1 MTTHTIDGADV
12 YAEYLLWL
20 SVEHG
25 QDSATY
31 KAYATDLEQLAT
43 FLETDGLSLR
53 KPDCI
58 TARHIQRFIVYLYEE
73 KISKRSIA
81 RKLAAIRSFFHY
93 LLQKHYVVQDPTR
106 EIHNPRQLKTEPKIL
121 NVDQIFELLDKTPAK
136 TPLEIR
142 DLTLAELLYGS
153 GLRISEALSLDT
165 RDVRG
170 QDYLRIMG
178 KGGKERLAPL
188 SDKSKERLAN
198 WLSVRGSIANADE
211 TALFVGAR
219 GKRLDRREAQRI
231 ISKLCGEAGLDFSV
245 SPHSLRHSFAT
256 HLLGNGAD
264 LRSVQELLGHS
275 RLSTTQIYTQVDLS
289 ELIAVYDKAHPASQN
304 H

>member
-1 MTTHTIDGADV
+1 MPSKDDADV

-20 SVEHG
+20 SVQHG
-25 QDSATY
+25 ALSATY

-43 FLETDGLSLR
+43 FLEEQGASIKAPWTLTT
-53 KPDCI
+53 K
-58 TARHIQRFIVYLYEE
+58 HIQRFIVHLYEA

-81 RKLAAIRSFFHY
+81 RKLAAVRSFFHY
-93 LLQKHYVVQDPTR
+93 LLQKHYVQSDPTR
-106 EIHNPRQLKTEPKIL
+106 EIHNPKQSKQEPKIL
-121 NVDQIFELLDKTPAK
+121 NVDQIFELLDKTPCT

-142 DLTLAELLYGS
+142 DLALAELLYGS
-153 GLRISEALSLDT
+153 GLRISEALGLDVKDLGT
-165 RDVRG
+165 
-170 QDYLRIMG
+170 QNYLRIKG

-188 SDKSKERLAN
+188 SDKSRERLAS
-198 WLSVRGSIANADE
+198 WLEVRGSLANSTE

-231 ISKLCGEAGLDFSV
+231 VSKLCAEAGLDFSV

-289 ELIAVYDKAHPASQN
+289 ELISVYDKAHPGSQA
-304 H
+304 